1 MADESSILV
10 SIIIPAY
17 NAAEFIGETLDS
29 VFAQTFTAY
38 EVIVINDGSPDTEEL
53 ERKLGGYPAK
63 LRYVRQENQGAA
75 AARNAGLR
83 VAAGELVAFLD
94 ADDTWLPTF
103 LEKQVE
109 LLKRTAVDVVYA
121 DALLF
126 GDSPLA
132 GRTFLELQP
141 TRGEVT
147 PENLL
152 SVKVTVLTSTVLAR
166 KQPVIDVGLF
176 DVKLRRGQDFEL
188 WLRLAKNGA
197 RFAYQQEV
205 LARHRIVESS
215 LSGGTISQLQ
225 RTLDVLDA
233 IKANGNLTPGEEAA
247 LQFNLNR
254 TLATMA
260 LENGKDKLRA
270 RDFDGA
276 LSSFREAGKFRQGWK
291 LMLVCWGLKI
301 APELLWRIY
310 NRRAISPGNGAGP

>member
-1 MADESSILV
+1 MADELILV

-29 VFAQTFTAY
+29 VFAQTFTRY
-38 EVIVINDGSPDTEEL
+38 EVIVINDGSPDTEDL
-53 ERKLGGYPAK
+53 ERKLKPYPAK
-63 LRYVRQENQGAA
+63 LRYVKQENQGAA

-83 VAAGELVAFLD
+83 IAAGELVAFLD

-109 LLKRTAVDVVYA
+109 LLKRTGVDVVYA

-132 GRTFLELQP
+132 GRTFLELAP

-166 KQPVIDVGLF
+166 KQPVIDVGMF

-197 RFAYQQEV
+197 RFAYQPEV
-205 LARHRIVESS
+205 LAKHRIVESS

-233 IKANGNLTPGEEAA
+233 IKANGGLTPGEEAA
-247 LQFNLNR
+247 LQFNQNR

-260 LENGKDKLRA
+260 LENGKEKLRA

-276 LSSFREAGKFRQGWK
+276 LESFREAGRFRQGWK
-291 LMLVCWGLKI
+291 LMLVCLGLKV

-310 NRRAISPGNGAGP
+310 NRRAFSPGNAAVP

>member
-1 MADESSILV
+1 MAERSSILV

-29 VFAQTFTAY
+29 VFAQTFTGY
-38 EVIVINDGSPDTEEL
+38 EIIVINDGSPDTEEL
-53 ERKLGGYPAK
+53 ERELDRYSAR
-63 LRYVRQENQGAA
+63 LRYIKQENQGAA

-94 ADDTWLPTF
+94 ADDTWLPAF

-109 LLKRTAVDVVYA
+109 LLERTGVDVVYA

-141 TRGEVT
+141 PRGEVT

-166 KQPVIDVGLF
+166 KQPVLDVGLF
-176 DVKLRRGQDFEL
+176 DLKLRRGQDFEL
-188 WLRLAKNGA
+188 WLRLAKHGA

-205 LARHRIVESS
+205 LARHRIVESG
-215 LSGGTISQLQ
+215 LSGGTMSQLQ

-233 IKANGNLTPGEEAA
+233 IKARGRLTTSEEAA

-254 TLATMA
+254 TLAAMA
-260 LENGKDKLRA
+260 LETGKEKLRE
-270 RDFDGA
+270 RDFEGA
-276 LSSFREAGKFRQGWK
+276 LESFREAGRFRQGWK
-291 LMLVCWGLKI
+291 LMLVCLGLKI

-310 NRRAISPGNGAGP
+310 NRRAIAP